1 MRFRLTTPDGQ
12 VIEEGDGV
20 AEMAAG
26 TLVVSSEYGQP
37 LRVAPTDVAALT
49 EVAQPYGIRIVLRE
63 GPVLELTQLGRLRG
77 QLLAELAQVRRD
89 GVTKALLLTGVGTPE
104 VFPGTVDDVDGEL
117 RLYDDALVT
126 VPDRGE
132 PDKLPYPFVTGVRTD
147 VSGYRLTVDAIGR
160 PPLAIGRLARRTS
173 EFQNLLGERVRAAG
187 GRTAAFLG
195 ALLPSLGALALR
207 QVAGLLREGVA
218 AAKSDLDA
226 VDPTV
231 WPVLTAASILPERAA
246 CLAELAGL
254 GELWLG
260 FAQMVSVQR
269 PAVGVQPWRDSSA
282 APTFQ
287 HDFSSGG
294 FGGGLGGM
302 AAASVVAGG
311 LGSSGLGFDGP
322 FGAVGGL
329 LAVRMLGT
337 EGVGGEHVIKPRA
350 GVSQGRLIPASTDYD
365 ALTAGGE
372 APTILAF
379 AFCLT
384 DSGRLVYEVLNERD
398 HASYVYRADA
408 PERVAELNRALTLIG
423 YRVAAV
429 YSDAQAAGSP
439 YRLAAER
446 LPALRLLRAAYLGRV
461 VHTDGWAE
469 RLRAL

>member
-1 MRFRLTTPDGQ
+1 
-12 VIEEGDGV
+12 
-20 AEMAAG
+20 
-26 TLVVSSEYGQP
+26 
-37 LRVAPTDVAALT
+37 
-49 EVAQPYGIRIVLRE
+49 
-63 GPVLELTQLGRLRG
+63 
-77 QLLAELAQVRRD
+77 
-89 GVTKALLLTGVGTPE
+89 
-104 VFPGTVDDVDGEL
+104 
-117 RLYDDALVT
+117 
-126 VPDRGE
+126 
-132 PDKLPYPFVTGVRTD
+132 
-147 VSGYRLTVDAIGR
+147 
-160 PPLAIGRLARRTS
+160 
-173 EFQNLLGERVRAAG
+173 
-187 GRTAAFLG
+187 
-195 ALLPSLGALALR
+195 
-207 QVAGLLREGVA
+207 
-218 AAKSDLDA
+218 
-226 VDPTV
+226 
-231 WPVLTAASILPERAA
+231 LTAACTLPERAA

>member
-20 AEMAAG
+20 VEMAAG
-26 TLVVSSEYGQP
+26 ALVVSSEYGQP

-89 GVTKALLLTGVGTPE
+89 GVTKALLLTGVGTPA

-132 PDKLPYPFVTGVRTD
+132 PDKLPFPFVSGVRTD
-147 VSGYRLTVDAIGR
+147 VSGYRLTVDVVGR
-160 PPLAIGRLARRTS
+160 PPLVVGRLARRTS
-173 EFQNLLGERVRAAG
+173 EFQSLLGERVRAAG

-195 ALLPSLGALALR
+195 ALLPSLGPLALR
-207 QVAGLLREGVA
+207 RVAGLLRDGVA
-218 AAKSDLDA
+218 AGKSDLDA

-231 WPVLTAASILPERAA
+231 WPALTAACTLPERVA

-269 PAVGVQPWRDSSA
+269 PAVGVQPWRDSSV

-294 FGGGLGGM
+294 FGAGLGGM

-311 LGSSGLGFDGP
+311 PGLSGLGFDGP

-329 LAVRMLGT
+329 LAVRILGT
-337 EGVGGEHVIKPRA
+337 GGVGGEHVIKPRA
-350 GVSQGRLIPASTDYD
+350 DVSRERLIPASTDYD

-398 HASYVYRADA
+398 HASYVYRADG
-408 PERVAELNRALTLIG
+408 PERVAELNRALALIG
-423 YRVAAV
+423 YRVAAL

-439 YRLAAER
+439 YQLAAQR
-446 LPALRLLRAAYLGRV
+446 LPALHLLRAEYLGRV
-461 VHTDGWAE
+461 AHTNGWAE